1 VHRKFQALPVIRFGD
16 HSLTSFSGLV
26 IWQQLFQLIDIK
38 RSLRS
43 CFEHQSRVGRYGHPA
58 IVLLL
63 IVHLVLGYRRLQD
76 MRYYADDTLV
86 QRALGLERL
95 PSVATVSRQLASMD
109 ETSVVNLRAYVR
121 DSVLQR
127 LEALKLSR
135 VTLDFDGSVIGT
147 CRFAEGTAVGF
158 NRKKKGQRSYYP
170 LFCTVAQTGQVLD
183 VWHRPGNVHDSNGAR
198 DFILN
203 CINALRECMPNVT
216 VETRMDSAFFSE
228 GIISTLN
235 EAKVDYTISVPF
247 ERFPVLKERLES
259 RKRWRQLN
267 PCWQHFDTRW
277 KPKSWKRKQRFVCVR
292 QKSRVQHKGPV
303 QLDLFIPYEY
313 GYEFKVVVTN
323 KTVGA
328 RKVLAFHNGRGAQ
341 EGVFAELKSQ
351 IQMDYVPTN
360 RQAGNQ
366 VFLLAAVLAHNLN
379 RELQMHCQPRTRK
392 TSEKRAPLWH
402 FEQLGTL
409 RKRLIQRAGRLTKP
423 KRKLTL
429 TMSANEAVRDEL
441 LFYLERLKPSA
452 AANTA

>member
-1 VHRKFQALPVIRFGD
+1 
-16 HSLTSFSGLV
+16 
-26 IWQQLFQLIDIK
+26 
-38 RSLRS
+38 
-43 CFEHQSRVGRYGHPA
+43 
-58 IVLLL
+58 
-63 IVHLVLGYRRLQD
+63 
-76 MRYYADDTLV
+76 
-86 QRALGLERL
+86 
-95 PSVATVSRQLASMD
+95 
-109 ETSVVNLRAYVR
+109 
-121 DSVLQR
+121 
-127 LEALKLSR
+127 
-135 VTLDFDGSVIGT
+135 
-147 CRFAEGTAVGF
+147 
-158 NRKKKGQRSYYP
+158 
-170 LFCTVAQTGQVLD
+170 
-183 VWHRPGNVHDSNGAR
+183 
-198 DFILN
+198 
-203 CINALRECMPNVT
+203 
-216 VETRMDSAFFSE
+216 
-228 GIISTLN
+228 
-235 EAKVDYTISVPF
+235 VPF
-247 ERFPVLKERLES
+247 ERIPVLKERLEN
-259 RKRWRQLN
+259 RKRWRRLN

-292 QKSRVQHKGPV
+292 QKSRVQHKEPV

-360 RQAGNQ
+360 RQAGNR

-429 TMSANEAVRDEL
+429 TMNANEAVRDEL

-452 AANTA
+452 VAKTA